1 MRPHRLLALLLS
13 ALVLGACDVEEN
25 AVQDITGPDAGARV
39 KFYNFGINA
48 PGVNFY
54 ANTTKMTAIS
64 STSGTESTTGTAYGA
79 LGAAGLYSA
88 IDPGQYTLTGKIAAA
103 TDKDLTIASAQTTI
117 AEGKHYSF
125 YMSGFY
131 NTAAKTSDAF
141 VVEDN
146 FPAEIDY
153 TSAYVRFVNAMPNAA
168 GPLTLYA
175 VNTGTTPPGAEVAVG
190 AAVAYKA
197 GGAFVQ
203 LPAGTYTIA
212 ARLAGQSTALVTR
225 TGVGFL
231 AGRVYT
237 ISLRGDA
244 TVSSTGTA
252 TNRPFLDNTA
262 NR

>member
-1 MRPHRLLALLLS
+1 MRPHRAVSLLLAALALS
-13 ALVLGACDVEEN
+13 ACNVEEN
-25 AVQDITGPDAGARV
+25 AVQDITGPDPGARV

-54 ANTTKMTAIS
+54 ANTTKMTAVS
-64 STSGTESTTGTAYGA
+64 STSGTESNNGTAYGA
-79 LGAAGLYSA
+79 LGLAGLYSA

-103 TDKDLTIASAQTTI
+103 TDKDLVIASVQTTI
-117 AEGKHYSF
+117 ADGKHYSY

-131 NTAAKTSDAF
+131 NAAAKQSDAF
-141 VVEDN
+141 VLEDV

-153 TSAYVRFVNAMPNAA
+153 STAYVRFVNTMPNAT

-197 GGAFVQ
+197 GGAFVP
-203 LPAGTYTIA
+203 LPSGTYTLR
-212 ARLAGQSTALVTR
+212 ARL
-225 TGVGFL
+225 TGVSTNVVERTNVGFA